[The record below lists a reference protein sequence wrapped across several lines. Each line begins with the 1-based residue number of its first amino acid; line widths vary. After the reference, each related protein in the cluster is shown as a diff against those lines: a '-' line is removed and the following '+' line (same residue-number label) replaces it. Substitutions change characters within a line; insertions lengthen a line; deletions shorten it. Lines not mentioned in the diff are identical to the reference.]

1 MYYMYLL
8 QSPKADDIYIGFTP
22 DLRRR
27 MREHRT
33 EHRRWNLVYYEAYV
47 SEKDARLREQRLKHH
62 GSGKV
67 ELKKRLRHSFELRSQ
82 TGAG

>member
-67 ELKKRLRHSFELRSQ
+67 ELKKRLRHSFELHSQ